1 MWPQLVCGNGVLGCA
16 KEIELTIIKST
27 ILTQLSHRIAPD
39 LQVSVAKASEMHH
52 MSTEVASVVGPPE
65 PTASPHIV

>member
-1 MWPQLVCGNGVLGCA
+1 MWSQLLCGNGVLGCA

-27 ILTQLSHRIAPD
+27 ILTRLSHRTAPD
-39 LQVSVAKASEMHH
+39 LQGFVAKASEMHH
-52 MSTEVASVVGPPE
+52 MSTEVTSVVGPPE